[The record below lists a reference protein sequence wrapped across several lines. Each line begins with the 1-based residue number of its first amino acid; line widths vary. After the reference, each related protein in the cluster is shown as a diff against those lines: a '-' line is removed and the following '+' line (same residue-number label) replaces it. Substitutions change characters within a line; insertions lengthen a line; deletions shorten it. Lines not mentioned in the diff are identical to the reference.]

1 MRIKIISDSTCDLSP
16 QLLKEHDIG
25 LIPLI
30 VVKGNEEF
38 LDGVIITPADVF
50 AHVAAGGNLCS
61 TAARGISVFQE
72 KFAMYAKDYD
82 GVIHI
87 NISSFFSSSYQN
99 ACIAAADF
107 DNVRVIDSRNLSTG
121 QGLVVLKACEL
132 AKTATNLDELKRQL
146 DDFALR
152 VEASFV
158 IDRLDYMVKG
168 GRCSSVAALGAN
180 LLNLKPC
187 IEVRGGKMSVVKK
200 YRGHIEKCVAAY
212 VKDRLKDRDDLD
224 DNTVFITHTEI
235 PQENIDAAQ
244 AGIEKYHPFRHV
256 YETVAGCT
264 VSCHCGPGTLGVL
277 FVRNK

>member
-38 LDGVIITPADVF
+38 LDGVTITPADVF

-107 DNVRVIDSRNLSTG
+107 DIRREQKWKIYATPAICPLVR
-121 QGLVVLKACEL
+121 
-132 AKTATNLDELKRQL
+132 
-146 DDFALR
+146 
-152 VEASFV
+152 
-158 IDRLDYMVKG
+158 
-168 GRCSSVAALGAN
+168 
-180 LLNLKPC
+180 
-187 IEVRGGKMSVVKK
+187 
-200 YRGHIEKCVAAY
+200 
-212 VKDRLKDRDDLD
+212 DLW
-224 DNTVFITHTEI
+224 
-235 PQENIDAAQ
+235 
-244 AGIEKYHPFRHV
+244 
-256 YETVAGCT
+256 C
-264 VSCHCGPGTLGVL
+264 
-277 FVRNK
+277 